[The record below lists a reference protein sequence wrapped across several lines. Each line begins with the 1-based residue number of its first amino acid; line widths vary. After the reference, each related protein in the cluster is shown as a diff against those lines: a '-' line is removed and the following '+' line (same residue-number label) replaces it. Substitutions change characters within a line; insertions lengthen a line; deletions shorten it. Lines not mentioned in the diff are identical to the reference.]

1 MKNTPIPLE
10 DDPCDVM
17 AKAMRGHGLCTQDLA
32 NRCGLPHTIITQAL
46 SDTVPTINA
55 QQLRTIALEL
65 NLSPQAL
72 ASLSHYKPEATP
84 PKELIQIVTD
94 FGHAGVNSFFL
105 THGSSATLFD
115 AGTSAAPLISFLKQ
129 NNLELDAIYI
139 THGHHDHLG
148 GLEALPNTPTF
159 FPGDITHGAEKALA
173 PNIRLTA
180 LETSGHF
187 TPSLAYFIEGLE
199 RPLCICGDIIFAGS
213 MGKSPDP
220 KSYQQSLTHATNN
233 IMTLPSNTLL
243 CPGHGPLTTIT
254 QESANNPFLADHSG
268 CKSTTNQA

>member
-10 DDPCDVM
+10 DDPCDVI
-17 AKAMRGHGLCTQDLA
+17 AKAMRGHGLSTQDLA

-65 NLSPQAL
+65 NLSPQEL
-72 ASLSHYKPEATP
+72 ASLPHYKPEAAP

-94 FGHAGVNSFFL
+94 FGHAGVNSFII

-139 THGHHDHLG
+139 THDHHDHVG
-148 GLEALPNTPTF
+148 GLEAFPNTPTF
-159 FPGDITHGAEKALA
+159 FPGDITHGTEKSLA
-173 PNIRLTA
+173 ANIRLTA
-180 LETSGHF
+180 LETSGHCS
-187 TPSLAYFIEGLE
+187 PSLAYFIEGLE
-199 RPLCICGDIIFAGS
+199 LPLCICGDIIFAGS
-213 MGKSPDP
+213 MGRSPNP
-220 KSYQQSLTHATNN
+220 ERYQQSLTHAKNN
-233 IMTLPSNTLL
+233 IMTLPPNTLL
-243 CPGHGPLTTIT
+243 CPGHGPLTIIT
-254 QESANNPFLADHSG
+254 QESANNPFLADHSH

>member
-10 DDPCDVM
+10 DDPCDVI
-17 AKAMRGHGLCTQDLA
+17 AKAMRGHGLSTQDLA

-65 NLSPQAL
+65 NLSPQEL
-72 ASLSHYKPEATP
+72 ASLPHYKPEAAP

-94 FGHAGVNSFFL
+94 FGHAGVNSFII

-139 THGHHDHLG
+139 THDHHDHVG
-148 GLEALPNTPTF
+148 GLEAFPNTPTF
-159 FPGDITHGAEKALA
+159 FPGDITHGTEKSLA
-173 PNIRLTA
+173 ANIRLTA
-180 LETSGHF
+180 LETSGHCS
-187 TPSLAYFIEGLE
+187 PSLAYFIEGLE
-199 RPLCICGDIIFAGS
+199 LPLCICGDIIFAGS
-213 MGKSPDP
+213 MGKSPNP
-220 KSYQQSLTHATNN
+220 ERYQQSLSHAKDNV
-233 IMTLPSNTLL
+233 MTLPSNTIL
-243 CPGHGPLTTIT
+243 CPGHGPLTTIE
-254 QESANNPFLADHSG
+254 QETANNPFLSDYAES
-268 CKSTTNQA
+268 KSTANQA